1 MSSTH
6 SGIAKR
12 LLLLLVVIVLIGSG
26 ITLHNHL
33 SLQALARHDAWMRA
47 WCGAH
52 PVSSSVLCFAF
63 YTAATAASVPAAA
76 GMTVVVGWL
85 FGLPTGLLIIS
96 FASTAGACCSFM
108 TSRFLFR
115 DQVRRRFSKQLQSL
129 EDALQRHGAAYL
141 FLLRL
146 VPLMPFFVINI
157 VMGLT
162 PMKLRTFWWVS
173 QLGMLPGT
181 ILYVAAGA
189 NVPTLQTLADQGLR
203 SLLSVRLLLLFALL
217 GLMPLIVRA
226 IFQRLTKSG
235 TAKDAGVAS
244 D

>member
-1 MSSTH
+1 
-6 SGIAKR
+6 
-12 LLLLLVVIVLIGSG
+12 
-26 ITLHNHL
+26 
-33 SLQALARHDAWMRA
+33 
-47 WCGAH
+47 
-52 PVSSSVLCFAF
+52 
-63 YTAATAASVPAAA
+63 
-76 GMTVVVGWL
+76 
-85 FGLPTGLLIIS
+85 
-96 FASTAGACCSFM
+96 
-108 TSRFLFR
+108 
-115 DQVRRRFSKQLQSL
+115 
-129 EDALQRHGAAYL
+129 
-141 FLLRL
+141 
-146 VPLMPFFVINI
+146 MPYFVINI